1 MRNERRAPDAVP
13 FVWTQR
19 VYYQHT
25 DASGVVFH
33 ANYLGF
39 MENAR
44 TELLQA
50 LGFDLGKLLR
60 EDGVCFVVHSASIH
74 YRRPAMLND
83 LLTVTAHVAQPRRAR
98 LIFEQQVRRD
108 DEVLAE
114 AEVTIACIDAASHRP
129 IPVPEGIR
137 DKFAALPTTSTT

>member
-1 MRNERRAPDAVP
+1 MTAPFA
-13 FVWTQR
+13 WTQR

-33 ANYLGF
+33 ANFLCF

-44 TELLQA
+44 TELLQS

-60 EDGVCFVVHSASIH
+60 DDGVCFVVHSASIH
-74 YRRPAMLND
+74 YRRPAVLND

-98 LIFEQQVRRD
+98 LIFEQQVKRN
-108 DEVLAE
+108 EELLAE
-114 AEVTIACIDAASHRP
+114 AEVTIACIDAASYRP
-129 IPVPEGIR
+129 IPVPEGIL
-137 DKFAALPTTSTT
+137 DKFSARSTTSTT

>member
-1 MRNERRAPDAVP
+1 MSAEP
-13 FVWTQR
+13 FSWTQR

-33 ANYLGF
+33 ANYLCF

-44 TELLQA
+44 TELLQS

-60 EDGVCFVVHSASIH
+60 DDGVCFVVHSARIH

-98 LIFEQQVRRD
+98 LVFEQQVRRD
-108 DEVLAE
+108 EEMLAE
-114 AEVTIACIDAASHRP
+114 AEVTIACIDAVSQRA
-129 IPVPEGIR
+129 IPVPEGILN
-137 DKFAALPTTSTT
+137 KFSARSITSTT